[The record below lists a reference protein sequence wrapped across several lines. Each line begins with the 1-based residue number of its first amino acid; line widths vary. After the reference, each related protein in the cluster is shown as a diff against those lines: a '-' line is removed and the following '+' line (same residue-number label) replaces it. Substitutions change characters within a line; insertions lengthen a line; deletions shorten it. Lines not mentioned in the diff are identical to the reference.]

1 MNLAPLS
8 RSLML
13 ACALWPVAARAQ
25 QQQQHVAQPQHTPAQ
40 HMATDPLERHLFP
53 PELIMRHQRELGLSA
68 DQRTVITRAIQE
80 FQNKT
85 VELQWRMQDQTQRL
99 AELLAKPAVDQ
110 AVALQQLDEV
120 LAVEREVKRAHIG
133 LLVQVKNALT
143 PEQQAKLSALHDQP

>member
-1 MNLAPLS
+1 
-8 RSLML
+8 
-13 ACALWPVAARAQ
+13 
-25 QQQQHVAQPQHTPAQ
+25 
-40 HMATDPLERHLFP
+40 
-53 PELIMRHQRELGLSA
+53 MRHQRELGLSA

>member
-1 MNLAPLS
+1 
-8 RSLML
+8 ML

-25 QQQQHVAQPQHTPAQ
+25 QQQQHPAQPQHTPVAQ
-40 HMATDPLERHLFP
+40 HMGADPLERHLFP

-80 FQNKT
+80 FQAKS

-99 AELLAKPAVDQ
+99 AELLAKPAVEQD
-110 AVALQQLDEV
+110 VALQQLDEV

-133 LLVQVKNALT
+133 LLVQIKNALT
-143 PEQQAKLSALHDQP
+143 PEQQTKLSALHGEQ